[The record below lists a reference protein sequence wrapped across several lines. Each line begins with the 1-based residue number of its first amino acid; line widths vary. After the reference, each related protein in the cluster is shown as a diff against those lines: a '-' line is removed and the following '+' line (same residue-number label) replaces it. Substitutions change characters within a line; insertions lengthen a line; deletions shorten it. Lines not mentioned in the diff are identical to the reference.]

1 MNVTPIRAMNQKVI
15 SGAVIFLVGVAIN
28 IYNNSHSFE
37 RGSYHISLFGIVFG
51 LIIMISAL
59 ADEKRSK
66 EKKELM
72 ERASLGQ
79 VTREDWLARGAESF
93 HLHEYDDALKSFD
106 MALKMD
112 PNYAD
117 AWINKGSALHELG
130 MYRDAI
136 AAYDQATRI
145 EPQNANAW
153 KRMGYALKKLD
164 RNSEAKE
171 AFSRAEELGN

>member
-1 MNVTPIRAMNQKVI
+1 VI

-28 IYNNSHSFE
+28 IYNNSHAIE
-37 RGSYHISLFGIVFG
+37 RGGYRISLFAIVSG

-59 ADEKRSK
+59 ADEKRAK
-66 EKKELM
+66 EKNEFM

-79 VTREDWLARGAESF
+79 VSREDWLARGAESF
-93 HLHEYDDALKSFD
+93 HLHEYDEALKSFD

-112 PNYAD
+112 PKYVD

-130 MYRDAI
+130 MYGDAI
-136 AAYDQATRI
+136 AAYDQAIRI

-153 KRMGYALKKLD
+153 RRMGYALKKLD

-171 AFSRAEELGN
+171 AFSKAEEVGN

>member
-1 MNVTPIRAMNQKVI
+1 MNQKVI

-28 IYNNSHSFE
+28 IYNNSHAMGS
-37 RGSYHISLFGIVFG
+37 GSYRISLFAIVSG
-51 LIIMISAL
+51 LIIVISAL
-59 ADEKRSK
+59 SYKKRLK

-79 VTREDWLARGAESF
+79 VTPEDWLARGAESF

-130 MYRDAI
+130 MYNDAI
-136 AAYDQATRI
+136 AAYDQAIRV

-171 AFSRAEELGN
+171 AFSKAEELGN

>member
-1 MNVTPIRAMNQKVI
+1 MNQKVI
-15 SGAVIFLVGVAIN
+15 SGAAIFLVGVAIN
-28 IYNNSHSFE
+28 IYNNSHAIE
-37 RGSYHISLFGIVFG
+37 RGAYRISLFAIVFG
-51 LIIMISAL
+51 LITIISAL

-106 MALKMD
+106 LALKMD

>member
-1 MNVTPIRAMNQKVI
+1 MNEKVI

-28 IYNNSHSFE
+28 IYNNSHD
-37 RGSYHISLFGIVFG
+37 ISLFAIVSG

-59 ADEKRSK
+59 ADEKRAK

-93 HLHEYDDALKSFD
+93 HLHEYDDAVKSFAL
-106 MALKMD
+106 ALKID

-136 AAYDQATRI
+136 AAYDQAIRI

-171 AFSRAEELGN
+171 AFSRAEELGNLL

>member
-1 MNVTPIRAMNQKVI
+1 MNHKAIYGAM
-15 SGAVIFLVGVAIN
+15 IFLVAVAIN
-28 IYNNSHSFE
+28 IYNNSHAME

-79 VTREDWLARGAESF
+79 ATREEWLVRGAESF
-93 HLHEYDDALKSFD
+93 HMHEYDEALSSFD
-106 MALKMD
+106 MALKLD

-117 AWINKGSALHELG
+117 AWINKGSALYELG
-130 MYRDAI
+130 MYHDAI
-136 AAYDQATRI
+136 AAYDQAIRI
-145 EPQNANAW
+145 NPQSSNAW
-153 KRMGYALKKLD
+153 RRKGYALKKLD
-164 RNSEAKE
+164 LDKEAKE
-171 AFSRAEELGN
+171 AFSRAEELGY